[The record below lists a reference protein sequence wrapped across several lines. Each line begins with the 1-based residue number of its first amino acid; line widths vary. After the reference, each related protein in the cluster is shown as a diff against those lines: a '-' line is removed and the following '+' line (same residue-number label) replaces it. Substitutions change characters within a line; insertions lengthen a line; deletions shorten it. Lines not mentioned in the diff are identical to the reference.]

1 VSLDAFTIY
10 MDDYDGGTRG
20 WKAAEHGA
28 YFQLMKELY
37 RNYGTID
44 FEPKRLRMIAGL
56 PDARDWRKVWAKI
69 QHKFVVKGNIRT
81 NDDGVILA
89 GDYIFCPA
97 VDKRLNRIGGKVKAE
112 TTKKRQ
118 KNDKKTTKK
127 RQPNSEKPNE
137 INEPPPSS
145 RARASYLRLNTVDDA
160 RGDTDWKAILDACLD
175 AADPC
180 LNQAAKPLMNFSK
193 IRHWI
198 EADIPCDLERD
209 IIPTI
214 KRLAMRNKKRDVRSW
229 NYFERA
235 VFQARD
241 ERIQTTSTK
250 VHESSQG
257 ENDHERNHNNGSK
270 QAGDGISPNAEDWEN
285 SVSRVLA
292 NREARRLSRADSE
305 T

>member
-1 VSLDAFTIY
+1 MSLDAFTIY

-56 PDARDWRKVWAKI
+56 PEARDWRKVWAKI
-69 QHKFVVKGNIRT
+69 QHKFVVKGNVRT
-81 NDDGVILA
+81 NKDGVILA

-97 VDKRLNRIGGKVKAE
+97 VDKRLNRIGGKVKA
-112 TTKKRQ
+112 
-118 KNDKKTTKK
+118 KTTQK
-127 RQPNSEKPNE
+127 RHENDIKTTAKRPPYSEKTNE
-137 INEPPPSS
+137 NNEPPPFS
-145 RARASYLRLNTVDDA
+145 RARASNLRLNSVDDA
-160 RGDTDWKAILDACLD
+160 LGNHDWKGILEACLD

-241 ERIQTTSTK
+241 ERIATTSTK
-250 VHESSQG
+250 VHTSSHEG
-257 ENDHERNHNNGSK
+257 KGHERTNHDGQK
-270 QAGDGISPNAEDWEN
+270 QSGDGISPNADDWEN

-292 NREARRLSRADSE
+292 VRKARRLSSTNNE